1 MNKATEQEI
10 KMPYLK
16 DSRET
21 SLSVEKHWEIGV
33 DSGYK

>member
-16 DSRET
+16 DSKEI
-21 SLSVEKHWEIGV
+21 SLSVEKHQEIWV